1 MTPRLLTTCLAC
13 AFPGI
18 IVDARPPRRAATTTT
33 TASTSTIHP
42 RPALAAAATRST
54 NTSTVEIYLANG
66 CFWERQ
72 WAYYV
77 VETSAAPF
85 SRAPIDISSKVGY
98 AGGTPPADGNGPVC
112 YHSGDSRDYST
123 LGMAEA
129 VRVVLDSSRAVSQMR
144 ALARDFFDSFTG
156 PSGQRARPD
165 PGDVGTPYRSMVGL
179 PGGNASALYGVFA
192 AENTFG
198 MALKPAVGGDADE
211 LNTVWVY
218 DSTRFPFFEGER
230 YHQAHCN
237 FFSSEGMPY
246 PTSYTSALWTQKAT
260 DGGAYAN
267 LWQPT
272 GCPEG
277 VMPHPGQLCD
287 VSEVS

>member
-1 MTPRLLTTCLAC
+1 MLRLLATYLAC
-13 AFPGI
+13 TFPGI
-18 IVDARPPRRAATTTT
+18 VVDARPPHAIQTPATRTRHALSSTTPRAANGT
-33 TASTSTIHP
+33 TA
-42 RPALAAAATRST
+42 
-54 NTSTVEIYLANG
+54 VYLANG

-77 VETSAAPF
+77 VETTTTPFGRAA
-85 SRAPIDISSKVGY
+85 IDVSSKVGY
-98 AGGTPPADGNGPVC
+98 AGGHPSAVDTPGPVC
-112 YHSGDSRDYST
+112 YHSGDERDYST

-129 VRVVLDSSRAVSQMR
+129 VRVVLDESRASDQMR
-144 ALARDFFDSFTG
+144 VLSRDFFDSFTG
-156 PSGQRARPD
+156 PAGQRARPD
-165 PGDVGTPYRSMVGL
+165 AGDVGTPYRSMVGL
-179 PGGNASALYGVFA
+179 PGGNASALYAVFA
-192 AENTFG
+192 AENTLA
-198 MALKPAVGGDADE
+198 MALKPGVGGDADE

-218 DSTRFPFFEGER
+218 DSTRFPFYDGER

-237 FFSSEGMPY
+237 FFASEGMPY
-246 PTSYTSALWTQKAT
+246 PASYTGSLWTQKAT

-287 VSEVS
+287 AARFQAWG